1 MNPFE
6 KANIGGTEIKN
17 RFVMAPMISNLCN
30 PDGTTNENHI
40 RYLEERARGGFG
52 LIITEYAYVDD
63 SNGKGSPNEMGIFSR
78 SQLPKLSR
86 LTERIHSAGSKI
98 FVQLVHSGGKANPHY
113 NTGKIFA
120 PSSVDYIG
128 TIPEEMTKDDI
139 KKVEEKFVN
148 AAELAYRA
156 GFDGIELHGAHGYL
170 LQEFISPALNK
181 RTDEYGGSVENRI
194 RILNEISS
202 AIKSKLNM
210 PLGIRLSLYEDD
222 EGGYDADYGIDVAS
236 RLENMDYVH
245 FSSGRFAPPGSSA
258 SFYYDN
264 VHIGAKLKKKL
275 DKNTMLV
282 GSIRSMEDIEKALTV
297 SDFVVL
303 GRQALADP
311 YTPVKIKMEM
321 PYRVCIRCN
330 QACRNLANAEVRCTI
345 NPYTGIEGTVQPGR
359 KYHGEIAIVGSGIK
373 GLEAALYS
381 ANKGFKPVIYE
392 ESSFGGQFNEIID
405 EYKKRDF
412 TPLIKYYRSMLE
424 KYGIEIRHESSNT
437 GIFCLPDKVYPDIL
451 DMGDISID
459 TNIYRYFD
467 DALRIAEKNKV
478 IMSNNSLNSLERSR
492 VTGYRRLAEK
502 AGIEFRDMD
511 HYDFKLYDSSQYD
524 ILEAMKSGRRVIENY
539 IIENE
544 TEFL

>member
-40 RYLEERARGGFG
+40 RYLEERGRGGFG

-222 EGGYDADYGIDVAS
+222 EDGYDADYGIDVAS
-236 RLENMDYVH
+236 RLEISFIILIR
-245 FSSGRFAPPGSSA
+245 FSTEPPYSS
-258 SFYYDN
+258 
-264 VHIGAKLKKKL
+264 
-275 DKNTMLV
+275 
-282 GSIRSMEDIEKALTV
+282 
-297 SDFVVL
+297 VL
-303 GRQALADP
+303 LFSA
-311 YTPVKIKMEM
+311 
-321 PYRVCIRCN
+321 
-330 QACRNLANAEVRCTI
+330 
-345 NPYTGIEGTVQPGR
+345 
-359 KYHGEIAIVGSGIK
+359 GEI
-373 GLEAALYS
+373 
-381 ANKGFKPVIYE
+381 
-392 ESSFGGQFNEIID
+392 
-405 EYKKRDF
+405 
-412 TPLIKYYRSMLE
+412 
-424 KYGIEIRHESSNT
+424 
-437 GIFCLPDKVYPDIL
+437 
-451 DMGDISID
+451 
-459 TNIYRYFD
+459 
-467 DALRIAEKNKV
+467 
-478 IMSNNSLNSLERSR
+478 NS
-492 VTGYRRLAEK
+492 
-502 AGIEFRDMD
+502 
-511 HYDFKLYDSSQYD
+511 
-524 ILEAMKSGRRVIENY
+524 
-539 IIENE
+539 
-544 TEFL
+544 